1 MMSRNHYLLMI
12 GMILAGA
19 AFGGAFYNSIPDPAP
34 THWNLKG
41 EIDGYGPRWVA
52 AFLMPIIAAGL
63 VGLLAGLPLL
73 GPFRENFERFRSTYG
88 RICVAV
94 LTLIMAIHVVFVL
107 GATGRNMQVGATI
120 SIILGLMLTLLG
132 NYMGKVRRNF
142 YVGIRT
148 PWTLANDVV
157 WERTHRVGSK
167 IMVAVGLVIAAA
179 GFFLNDLVC
188 FIVMMSSLGFLVVWS
203 LLYSLMLYR
212 RLGSR
217 DDLNSPSKA

>member
-1 MMSRNHYLLMI
+1 MISRNQCLLMI
-12 GMILAGA
+12 GMIFAGA
-19 AFGGAFYNSIPDPAP
+19 AFGGAFYNTMPDPAP

-52 AFLMPIIAAGL
+52 AFLMPIIATGL
-63 VGLLAGLPLL
+63 MALLAGLPLL
-73 GPFRENFERFRSTYG
+73 GPFRENFMRFRVTYG

-94 LTLIMAIHVVFVL
+94 LTLIMAIHAVFVL
-107 GATGRNMQVGATI
+107 GATGRTMQIGATL
-120 SIILGLMLTLLG
+120 SIILGLMLAVLG

-148 PWTLANDVV
+148 PWTLANEVV
-157 WERTHRVGSK
+157 WERTHRAGSK
-167 IMVAVGLVIAAA
+167 IMVIVGLVIAAA
-179 GFFLNDLVC
+179 GFFANDLVC
-188 FIVMMSSLGFLVVWS
+188 FIVMMSSVGFLAAWS

>member
-12 GMILAGA
+12 GMILAGV
-19 AFGGAFYNSIPDPAP
+19 AFGGAFYGSMPDPAP

-52 AFLMPIIAAGL
+52 AFLIPIIATGL
-63 VGLLAGLPLL
+63 MALLAGLPLV
-73 GPFRENFERFRSTYG
+73 GPFRENFERFRVTYG

-94 LTLIMAIHVVFVL
+94 MTLFLALHVVFVL
-107 GATGRNMQVGATI
+107 AASGRQMAMGPSL
-120 SIILGLMLTLLG
+120 SIILGLMLAVLG

-148 PWTLANDVV
+148 PWTLANEVV

-179 GFFLNDLVC
+179 GFFTGDLVC
-188 FIVMMSSLGFLVVWS
+188 FVVMVSSLGFLVVWS
-203 LLYSLMLYR
+203 LFYSLMLYR
-212 RLGSR
+212 RLGAR
-217 DDLNSPSKA
+217 DDLNPPSNV